1 MLANFFESFNIV
13 AFLFKVVGIL
23 MPFPL
28 AYVAVNLWHHYR
40 NERFIEGIQ
49 WVLLEI
55 QLPRE
60 MNKTPAAMEL
70 VFSNA
75 FYHKSSKGFWELYIQ
90 GAVWFWFSLEMISV
104 DGKVHF
110 FIRTPSRIR
119 DLVETQ
125 IYGQFPQAKVTEVE
139 DYVYHVPQYK
149 KNGSFNMWG
158 CEFTKKK
165 HDAYPIKTYKDWGDE
180 MKTGQKEEFKIDP
193 LTPTIEYL
201 GSLRKG
207 EQVWIQI
214 IVRQSLKTWHSHR
227 TGRHEKIY
235 EAAIDELFRI
245 TAPYT
250 RHQKNEDSPPDN
262 LTFAKDIRTPEP
274 IKPFIKAVTDHMSQ
288 VHYDCGIRVVAIA
301 DKKYITD
308 ERFNNL
314 RREVRLL
321 FRQFSSPSINELHRI
336 NSTQFDAPWSDP
348 TGLALTK
355 MKKKMLD
362 WYRLRIFYN
371 VPIQYNF
378 KYPNLI
384 KNFFPPG
391 RPEIFVVSSE
401 ELATLFHFP
410 GMVSETPT
418 FKRIE
423 SRIAKPPSNLPS

>member
-1 MLANFFESFNIV
+1 MLDNFFSNFNFI

-23 MPFPL
+23 APFPL
-28 AYVAVNLWHHYR
+28 AYIAIFLWHGYR
-40 NERFIEGIQ
+40 SDRFIEGIE
-49 WVLLEI
+49 WTLLEI
-55 QLPRE
+55 QVPRE

-90 GAVWFWFSLEMISV
+90 GAVWFWFSLEIVSI

-110 FIRTPSRIR
+110 FIRTPSRMR

-139 DYVYHVPQYK
+139 DYVFDIPQYK
-149 KNGSFNMWG
+149 KDGDWNVWG
-158 CEFTKKK
+158 CEFTKKQ

-207 EQVWIQI
+207 EQVWIQMI
-214 IVRQSLKTWHSHR
+214 IRQSLKTWPSKR
-227 TGRHEKIY
+227 TGRDEKIY
-235 EAAIDELFRI
+235 GAAMDELIKI

-250 RHQKNEDSPPDN
+250 RTQKNEDSPDDAR
-262 LTFAKDIRTPEP
+262 TFALDMRVPEP
-274 IKPFIKAVTDHMSQ
+274 IKPLIKAVLDHMSKL
-288 VHYDCGIRVVAIA
+288 HFDCGIRLICLA
-301 DKKYITD
+301 DKKYIPD
-308 ERFNNL
+308 ERFNSL

-321 FRQFSSPSINELHRI
+321 FRQFASPNLNELHRV
-336 NSTQFDAPWSDP
+336 NSSQFDAPWSDP

-355 MKKKMLD
+355 MKKRLLD
-362 WYRLRIFYN
+362 WYRLRVFYN
-371 VPIQYNF
+371 TPLQYDLD
-378 KYPNLI
+378 YPMII
-384 KNFFPPG
+384 KDFFPSG
-391 RPEIFVVSSE
+391 RPQTFVVSTE

-423 SRIAKPPSNLPS
+423 SKIAKPPSNLPS

>member
-1 MLANFFESFNIV
+1 MVENFFNNFNLI
-13 AFLFKVVGIL
+13 AFLFKLIGIL
-23 MPFPL
+23 APFPL
-28 AYVAVNLWHHYR
+28 AYLAIFLWHGYR
-40 NERFIEGIQ
+40 SDRFIEGIE

-55 QLPRE
+55 KVPRE

-75 FYHKSSKGFWELYIQ
+75 FYHKSSKGFWEIYIQ
-90 GAVWFWFSLEMISV
+90 GAVWFWFSLEIVSI
-104 DGKVHF
+104 DGQVHF
-110 FIRTPSRIR
+110 FIRTPTRIR

-125 IYGQFPQAKVTEVE
+125 IYGQFPQAKVSEVE
-139 DYVYHVPQYK
+139 DYVFDIPQYT
-149 KNGSFNMWG
+149 KNGEWNVWG
-158 CEFTKKK
+158 CEFTKKQ

-207 EQVWIQI
+207 EQVWIQM
-214 IVRQSLKTWHSHR
+214 IVRQSLKTWWSDR
-227 TGRHEKIY
+227 TKRHEKIY
-235 EAAIDELFRI
+235 GAAYDELVRI
-245 TAPYT
+245 TAPFT
-250 RHQKNEDSPPDN
+250 RTQKNEDSPADA
-262 LTFAKDIRTPEP
+262 LTFALDMRVPEP
-274 IKPFIKAVTDHMSQ
+274 LKPMMKSVLDHMGKL
-288 VHYDCGIRVVAIA
+288 HYDCGIRLVCLA
-301 DKKYITD
+301 DKKYISD
-308 ERFNNL
+308 DRFNSL

-321 FRQFSSPSINELHRI
+321 FRQFANPQLNELHRV

-355 MKKKMLD
+355 MKKRMID

-371 VPIQYNF
+371 TPMQYDLD
-378 KYPNLI
+378 YPSLI
-384 KNFFPPG
+384 RNFFPSGKPQ
-391 RPEIFVVSSE
+391 IFVVSSE

-423 SRIAKPPSNLPS
+423 SKIAKPPSNLPS